1 VTIILGGDSLIHN
14 KTKDPEI
21 NRGFA
26 APPRGCDNLAGKHY
40 NQLIVLNIQELSM
53 QYVANLVAA
62 GLIKS
67 FPFVKCLSMEMRIV
81 LEYMYEVILLPLA
94 IVT

>member
-1 VTIILGGDSLIHN
+1 MKVNIIINCILQSLKH
-14 KTKDPEI
+14 
-21 NRGFA
+21 
-26 APPRGCDNLAGKHY
+26 PRVKYA
-40 NQLIVLNIQELSM
+40 
-53 QYVANLVAA
+53 VANLVAA

-67 FPFVKCLSMEMRIV
+67 FLFVKCLSMEMRIV